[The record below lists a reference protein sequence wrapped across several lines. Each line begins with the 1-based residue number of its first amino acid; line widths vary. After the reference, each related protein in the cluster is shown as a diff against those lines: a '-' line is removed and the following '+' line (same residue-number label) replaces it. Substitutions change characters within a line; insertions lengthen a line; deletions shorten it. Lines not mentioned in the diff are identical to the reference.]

1 MYLMSSITF
10 LLFIYFI
17 SKCAVISTAVINKLW
32 SDLLFVSCGSVGF
45 MKISDGKML
54 WRTHACFSSEPITK
68 NKIKKTTTTEKSNMN
83 TIQAGNFT
91 PKLHIKVVHLSVVK
105 EF

>member
-45 MKISDGKML
+45 MKISDGKHKLL
-54 WRTHACFSSEPITK
+54 WQTHACFSSEQITK
-68 NKIKKTTTTEKSNMN
+68 KKINTTT
-83 TIQAGNFT
+83 AAD
-91 PKLHIKVVHLSVVK
+91 
-105 EF
+105 